1 MPMKHLV
8 NSRQSGFSMIEV
20 LVTLVILAVGLLGL
34 AGLQSVGLKNNHS
47 SLGRS
52 AATMFAYNII
62 DRMRANC
69 QNALDGDYDIAIG
82 TAAPSSP
89 SNQVQ
94 RDQKQW
100 KDALSASLVAGD
112 GSISVNAANFLAT
125 VNIRWNDSRSTA
137 GTATYTVSVQGV
149 LPALATCQGI

>member
-1 MPMKHLV
+1 MPVKRLV
-8 NSRQSGFSMIEV
+8 NGRQNGFSMIEV

-89 SNQVQ
+89 SSQAQ

-100 KDALSASLVAGD
+100 KDALSASLAAGD

-125 VNIRWNDSRSTA
+125 VNIQWNDSRATA

-149 LPALATCQGI
+149 LPGLATCQGI